1 MSFILN
7 CDSEPRVYSDETTL
21 PNYSFIYK
29 RRAYIT
35 LDVNYLSYLKHLV
48 STAVIDT
55 KSKTTSMQSSFETC
69 RTQVR
74 NFLGKGFLRN
84 PRRRLEDSCEMHLA
98 SLAPPV
104 TLLKP
109 IDHSRSR
116 CVVAAQRRN
125 WRADSRCPRSEF
137 RVEEKLK
144 GEVTREVRNPLN
156 EYNRRR

>member
-109 IDHSRSR
+109 IILVLAASWLHKDAIGVQTRGVRGVNSGSRKS
-116 CVVAAQRRN
+116 
-125 WRADSRCPRSEF
+125 
-137 RVEEKLK
+137 
-144 GEVTREVRNPLN
+144 
-156 EYNRRR
+156 